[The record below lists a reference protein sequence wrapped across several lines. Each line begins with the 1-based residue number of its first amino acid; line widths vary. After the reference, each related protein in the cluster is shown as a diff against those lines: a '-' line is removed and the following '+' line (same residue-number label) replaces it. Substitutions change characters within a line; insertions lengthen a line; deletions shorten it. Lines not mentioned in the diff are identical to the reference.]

1 MDQTNESLGI
11 SLHPPVRTGA
21 LPHSFSHMTGGAS
34 KRVTHAALLNS
45 CGGGHNEKN
54 GKDFQGAKGSG

>member
-11 SLHPPVRTGA
+11 SLHPVRTGA
-21 LPHSFSHMTGGAS
+21 LPHSFSDMIGGAS

-45 CGGGHNEKN
+45 CGGGHKEKN
-54 GKDFQGAKGSG
+54 WKDFQGAKGSG